1 MRDDAFKTDTKHQ
14 LLINRWIEEL
24 GIGTVLE
31 QPFGNYSIDIFIPDL
46 NLGIEVDGPYHLKRR
61 DSKRDEY
68 LKQTHDVD
76 IWRIPIKDMGAG
88 YKYKLI
94 NRLMLRVEELDS

>member
-24 GIGTVLE
+24 GIGTVVE
-31 QPFGNYSIDIFIPDL
+31 QPFGDYLLDIFIPDL

-61 DSKRDEY
+61 DSNRDEY
-68 LKQTHDVD
+68 LKQVHGVD

-88 YKYKLI
+88 YKDKFI
-94 NRLMLRVEELDS
+94 DRIMLRVEELDN